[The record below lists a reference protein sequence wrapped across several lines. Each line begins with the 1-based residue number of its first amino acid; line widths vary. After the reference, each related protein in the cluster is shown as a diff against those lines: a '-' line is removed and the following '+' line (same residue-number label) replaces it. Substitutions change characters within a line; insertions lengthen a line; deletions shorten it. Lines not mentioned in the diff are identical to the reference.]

1 MALSK
6 DPAFCF
12 LQTLEVVKAEAESLA
27 NSVKQTSNLS
37 ERVSR
42 KVRELDTAQSRI
54 NGTLESIDYIVNRTN
69 AVDGVQ
75 QALQTEDYEAAA
87 QYVNT
92 LLQSEDKYGNVHQD
106 SSIKQSEQQSRVSKS
121 TSCLTD
127 QTLKCFICLAM
138 FIVVCFCIGT
148 CVSAKGDFSKKGD
161 LLSWCRYLQKPSR
174 SSRRLYRHS
183 CRRLCTSRNMTQW
196 SALCDFTLH
205 LE

>member
-1 MALSK
+1 VALGK

-27 NSVKQTSNLS
+27 NSVKRTSNLS

-87 QYVNT
+87 QYVDT
-92 LLQSEDKYGNVHQD
+92 LLQSEDKYGKVHQD
-106 SSIKQSEQQSRVSKS
+106 SSIKQSEQQSRVSKR

-127 QTLKCFICLAM
+127 HA
-138 FIVVCFCIGT
+138 
-148 CVSAKGDFSKKGD
+148 
-161 LLSWCRYLQKPSR
+161 
-174 SSRRLYRHS
+174 S
-183 CRRLCTSRNMTQW
+183 CCCHISFAW
-196 SALCDFTLH
+196 PCP
-205 LE
+205 